1 MPPAPAGASLTM
13 VNDTAGAIVSDETDM
28 GGAAARDLF

>member
-1 MPPAPAGASLTM
+1 MPPAPAGAAPPT
-13 VNDTAGAIVSDETDM
+13 DTLGAIVSDETDM